1 MHSTLRL
8 TKSVHR
14 HLVVLAPK
22 GQHVPSLRGI
32 ATASSDGHPLL
43 SALQRLRAHICV
55 REGVVLPAELSADGR
70 HVQAADDSSWHIVCA
85 DNSGAVHG
93 CVRYH
98 LHSPDVKFR
107 DLCVAQS
114 GLGKSPRWRPALQD
128 AVTRELAI
136 ARRKRLGYV
145 EVGAWVVAEDLRCS
159 NEAVR
164 MVMAVYALAQA
175 MGGALGIA
183 TATTRHNSALMLH
196 RLGGELLDLPTY
208 YDHRYRSSM
217 RVLKFD
223 SSRPNE
229 KYLNAIEAFQS
240 TPVRLPLGQT
250 VETAMAAS
258 A

>member
-14 HLVVLAPK
+14 HMVVLAPA
-22 GQHVPSLRGI
+22 GHRVPSLSGVAI
-32 ATASSDGHPLL
+32 TSSDANPLL
-43 SALQRLRAHICV
+43 ASLQRLRAHVCV
-55 REGVVLPAELSADGR
+55 REGVVLPSELTADGR
-70 HVQAADDSSWHIVCA
+70 HVQPADDSSWHIVCA
-85 DNSGAVHG
+85 DNTGAVHG

-107 DLCVAQS
+107 DLSVAHS
-114 GLGKSPRWRPALQD
+114 ALGTSPRWRPALQD
-128 AVTRELAI
+128 AVTRELAV
-136 ARRKRLGYV
+136 ARRKRLCYV
-145 EVGAWVVAEDLRCS
+145 EVGAWVVAEHLRS
-159 NEAVR
+159 SKDAVR

-183 TATTRHNSALMLH
+183 TATTRHNSALILH
-196 RLGGELLDLPTY
+196 RMGGVLLDLPTY

-229 KYLNAIEAFQS
+229 KYLDAIEAYQS
-240 TPVRLPLGQT
+240 TPIRLPLGQPI
-250 VETAMAAS
+250 ETAMAAT